1 MTYAAGM
8 LTSGSSPAAA
18 ARRAAELVGV
28 LTGPDTG
35 ADAGTLGG
43 LVSAVLAE
51 HGEPDIGELTARDV
65 DDLREAAAELRRVF
79 EATTVDEAAETL
91 NALLRRHAG
100 PPRLTRHGGTAW
112 HLHVDADD
120 EGPWG
125 TWLITS
131 SAWALSVLL
140 AEQQRLPVGVCA
152 APTCAT
158 PYVDVGHGTGRQ
170 YCSTRCATRVRVAT
184 HRRRTAAES

>member
-1 MTYAAGM
+1 M

-28 LTGPDTG
+28 LTGPDAATDSRTL
-35 ADAGTLGG
+35 AD

-51 HGEPDIGELTARDV
+51 HGEPDIGELTSADV
-65 DDLREAAAELRRVF
+65 DDLRAAAAELRRVF
-79 EATTVDEAAETL
+79 EAAAVDEAAETL
-91 NALLRRHAG
+91 NVLLRRHAG
-100 PPRLTRHGGTAW
+100 PPRLTRHGDTGW
-112 HLHVDADD
+112 HLHIDADD
-120 EGPWG
+120 DGPWG

-140 AEQQRLPVGVCA
+140 ADQQRLPVGICA
-152 APTCAT
+152 APTCST

-184 HRRRTAAES
+184 HRKRTATDS

>member
-1 MTYAAGM
+1 M

-28 LTGPDTG
+28 LAGPDAATDTRAL
-35 ADAGTLGG
+35 AD
-43 LVSAVLAE
+43 LVLAVLAE
-51 HGEPDIGELTARDV
+51 HGEPDIGELGESDV
-65 DDLREAAAELRRVF
+65 DDLRAAATELRRVF
-79 EATTVDEAAETL
+79 EAPTVDEAADTL

-112 HLHVDADD
+112 HLHIDSDD

-140 AEQQRLPVGVCA
+140 ADHQRLPVGICA
-152 APTCAT
+152 APTCST

-170 YCSTRCATRVRVAT
+170 YCSPRCATRVRVAT
-184 HRRRTAAES
+184 HRKRAADS